1 MVRRRCYRQV
11 VRWATLVLL
20 VLVACSDLRDFQGP
34 WSGPRVGD
42 ARRQGQPDVN
52 VLALNVPDSKAT
64 LWIDRIDSHGLVAR
78 LGVNGLLPETA
89 LTSIPG
95 AEADVLSGITFSG
108 APLRV
113 YLAFVPV
120 PDGGGDALAIIAL
133 YDDHRVEV
141 RLLRGGSTPLYGI
154 YALTAQAAGGAP
166 GTPAARS

>member
-1 MVRRRCYRQV
+1 M
-11 VRWATLVLL
+11 RWATPVLL

-34 WSGPRVGD
+34 WSGPRVGV
-42 ARRQGQPDVN
+42 ALQPGQPGQPDVN
-52 VLALNVPDSKAT
+52 VLAINVPDPGGAVLTIERS
-64 LWIDRIDSHGLVAR
+64 DSHVLVAR
-78 LGVNGLLPETA
+78 LGVDGLLPETA
-89 LTSIPG
+89 LTSIAG

-120 PDGGGDALAIIAL
+120 PDGRGDALAIVAL

-141 RLLRGGSTPLYGI
+141 RLLRGGSKPLYGI
-154 YALTAQAAGGAP
+154 YTLTAKTAGGAP

>member
-1 MVRRRCYRQV
+1 M
-11 VRWATLVLL
+11 RWATLVLL

-34 WSGPRVGD
+34 WVGPRVGD
-42 ARRQGQPDVN
+42 AQPLHVN
-52 VLALNVPDSKAT
+52 VPSGSAILT
-64 LWIDRIDSHGLVAR
+64 IDRIDSHGLAAR
-78 LGVNGLLPETA
+78 LSVRDLLPETA

-120 PDGGGDALAIIAL
+120 PDAGGDALAVIAL
-133 YDDHRVEV
+133 FDDRRVEV
-141 RLLRGGSTPLYGI
+141 RVLRGGSAPLYGI
-154 YALTAQAAGGAP
+154 YTMTEVTAVTAP

>member
-1 MVRRRCYRQV
+1 
-11 VRWATLVLL
+11 VRWATPVLL
-20 VLVACSDLRDFQGP
+20 VLVACSDLRDFQGQ
-34 WSGPRVGD
+34 WAGPRVGD
-42 ARRQGQPDVN
+42 AQPLHVN
-52 VLALNVPDSKAT
+52 VPGSAVLT
-64 LWIDRIDSHGLVAR
+64 IDRVDSHGLAAR
-78 LGVNGLLPETA
+78 LRVDPLLPETA

-120 PDGGGDALAIIAL
+120 PDGGGDALAIVAL

-154 YALTAQAAGGAP
+154 YTLTAQPADGAP

>member
-42 ARRQGQPDVN
+42 AEPLHR
-52 VLALNVPDSKAT
+52 NVPSGTARLT
-64 LWIDRIDSHGLVAR
+64 IDRIDSHGLAAR
-78 LGVNGLLPETA
+78 LAVEGLLPEAA

-120 PDGGGDALAIIAL
+120 PDGDGDALTIVSL
-133 YDDHRVEV
+133 YDDHRIEV

-154 YALTAQAAGGAP
+154 FILTEQPAGGVT
-166 GTPAARS
+166 GTPARS

>member
-20 VLVACSDLRDFQGP
+20 VLVACSDLRDFHGQ
-34 WSGPRVGD
+34 WMGPRVGD
-42 ARRQGQPDVN
+42 AGPIHV
-52 VLALNVPDSKAT
+52 NVPDGGARLT
-64 LWIDRIDSHGLVAR
+64 IDQIDSHGLAAR
-78 LGVNGLLPETA
+78 LAVDGLLPEVA
-89 LTSIPG
+89 FTSIPG

-120 PDGGGDALAIIAL
+120 PDGGGDALAIVAL

-141 RLLRGGSTPLYGI
+141 RLLRGGSSPLYGI
-154 YALTAQAAGGAP
+154 YTLTETTAGAAPA
-166 GTPAARS
+166 TPTARS

>member
-1 MVRRRCYRQV
+1 

-34 WSGPRVGD
+34 WAGPRVGD
-42 ARRQGQPDVN
+42 ARPLDVN
-52 VLALNVPDSKAT
+52 VPDGNAT
-64 LWIDRIDSHGLVAR
+64 LSIDRIDSHGLAAR
-78 LGVNGLLPETA
+78 IAVDPLLPETA

-120 PDGGGDALAIIAL
+120 PDHGGDAPVIVSL

-141 RLLRGGSTPLYGI
+141 RLLRGGSAPLYGI
-154 YALTAQAAGGAP
+154 FTLTEVTAITAP
-166 GTPAARS
+166 EMPTARS

>member
-1 MVRRRCYRQV
+1 MVRRRCYGDV
-11 VRWATLVLL
+11 VRWATPVLL

-34 WSGPRVGD
+34 WVGPRVGD
-42 ARRQGQPDVN
+42 VQPLHVN
-52 VLALNVPDSKAT
+52 VPAGSAILT
-64 LWIDRIDSHGLVAR
+64 IDRIDSHGLAAR
-78 LGVNGLLPETA
+78 LMVDGLLPETA

-95 AEADVLSGITFSG
+95 AEADVLSGMTFSG

-120 PDGGGDALAIIAL
+120 PDGGGDALAIVAL
-133 YDDHRVEV
+133 YDDHRVEL

-154 YALTAQAAGGAP
+154 FTLTAQTADGAP

>member
-1 MVRRRCYRQV
+1 
-11 VRWATLVLL
+11 VRWATPVLL

-34 WSGPRVGD
+34 WVGPRVGD
-42 ARRQGQPDVN
+42 AQPLHVN
-52 VLALNVPDSKAT
+52 VPSGTAT
-64 LWIDRIDSHGLVAR
+64 LTIDRIDSHGLAAR
-78 LGVNGLLPETA
+78 LAVEGLLPETA

-120 PDGGGDALAIIAL
+120 PDGGGDALAIVAL

-154 YALTAQAAGGAP
+154 YTLTEQTAGGAP
-166 GTPAARS
+166 GTPARS

>member
-1 MVRRRCYRQV
+1 M
-11 VRWATLVLL
+11 RWATLVLL

-34 WSGPRVGD
+34 WRGPRVGD
-42 ARRQGQPDVN
+42 ARRQGEPDVN
-52 VLALNVPDSKAT
+52 VLAVNVPSSDAILT
-64 LWIDRIDSHGLVAR
+64 IERIDSHGLAAR
-78 LGVNGLLPETA
+78 LEVVGLLPETA

-113 YLAFVPV
+113 YLAFVRV
-120 PDGGGDALAIIAL
+120 PDGGGDALAIVAL

-154 YALTAQAAGGAP
+154 YTLTATAGGAP
-166 GTPAARS
+166 GTAAARP

>member
-1 MVRRRCYRQV
+1 
-11 VRWATLVLL
+11 VRWATPVLL
-20 VLVACSDLRDFQGP
+20 VLVACSDLRDFQGQ
-34 WSGPRVGD
+34 WVGPRVGD
-42 ARRQGQPDVN
+42 ARQNDVN
-52 VLALNVPDSKAT
+52 VLDVNVPPDGDAT
-64 LWIDRIDSHGLVAR
+64 LWIDRIDSHGLAAR
-78 LGVNGLLPETA
+78 LRVDPLLPETS

-120 PDGGGDALAIIAL
+120 PDGSGDALAIVAL

-141 RLLRGGSTPLYGI
+141 RLLRGGPPEKQMYGI
-154 YALTAQAAGGAP
+154 FTLTARTAGGAP

>member
-1 MVRRRCYRQV
+1 

-34 WSGPRVGD
+34 WAGPRVGD
-42 ARRQGQPDVN
+42 AQPLHVN
-52 VLALNVPDSKAT
+52 VPSGSAILT
-64 LWIDRIDSHGLVAR
+64 IDRIDSHGLAAR
-78 LGVNGLLPETA
+78 LEVEGLLPEAA
-89 LTSIPG
+89 LTSIAG

-120 PDGGGDALAIIAL
+120 PDSGGDALAIIAL

-154 YALTAQAAGGAP
+154 YTLTERTAGDAP
-166 GTPAARS
+166 GTPARS